1 MKNQTTYSLLVR
13 SEEKGRSV
21 IETALYATCILSVLA
36 AILQFISQ
44 PMSDPFAGFE
54 SPAQAAPIVSHHSV
68 GTASETKS

>member
-1 MKNQTTYSLLVR
+1 
-13 SEEKGRSV
+13 
-21 IETALYATCILSVLA
+21 LSVLA